1 MNLTTYQEDY
11 TAPQKTVPWLYI
23 LCQIYSKDNKNFNEI
38 VTLHCVD
45 SCNISLIILKLF
57 CMYYRLK
64 QISKYIIAIREQ
76 DCHHK
81 RKEIQIGKLKVKK
94 NGNVK

>member
-1 MNLTTYQEDY
+1 
-11 TAPQKTVPWLYI
+11 
-23 LCQIYSKDNKNFNEI
+23 
-38 VTLHCVD
+38 
-45 SCNISLIILKLF
+45 
-57 CMYYRLK
+57 MYYRLK

>member
-1 MNLTTYQEDY
+1 
-11 TAPQKTVPWLYI
+11 
-23 LCQIYSKDNKNFNEI
+23 
-38 VTLHCVD
+38 
-45 SCNISLIILKLF
+45 
-57 CMYYRLK
+57 MYYRLK

-94 NGNVK
+94 NGNVKQKYQGFPSWLSGNESDSYP